1 MPAFFFPHRSDSG
14 EAQSGVLKFS
24 AAPNRPAVISK
35 WTVLAILLTGMTMV
49 MVVLVARWAGAV
61 GVAALAPILRQ
72 TRILV
77 QAVLREAPGG
87 ASRRQ

>member
-1 MPAFFFPHRSDSG
+1 VPAFFFPRRSDSYV
-14 EAQSGVLKFS
+14 APADVPKFS
-24 AAPNRPAVISK
+24 PASNRPAGTTT
-35 WTVLAILLTGMTMV
+35 WTVLALLLAGMTMV

-77 QAVLREAPGG
+77 QSVLR
-87 ASRRQ
+87 

>member
-1 MPAFFFPHRSDSG
+1 MSAFFFPHRGAPYAARAHDP
-14 EAQSGVLKFS
+14 KFS
-24 AAPNRPAVISK
+24 PASNRPTGTTK
-35 WTVLAILLTGMTMV
+35 WTVLALLLTAMTMV

-77 QAVLREAPGG
+77 QSVLR
-87 ASRRQ
+87 

>member
-1 MPAFFFPHRSDSG
+1 MPAFFFPRRSDSYG
-14 EAQSGVLKFS
+14 ARPGVPAFS
-24 AAPNRPAVISK
+24 RASNSPPGTTT
-35 WTVLAILLTGMTMV
+35 WTVLALLLAGMTMV

-77 QAVLREAPGG
+77 QSVLR
-87 ASRRQ
+87 

>member
-1 MPAFFFPHRSDSG
+1 MPAFFVPRRSDSYG
-14 EAQSGVLKFS
+14 ARAPVPKFS
-24 AAPNRPAVISK
+24 PTSNRPAGTTT
-35 WTVLAILLTGMTMV
+35 WTVLALLLVVMTMV

-77 QAVLREAPGG
+77 QSVLR
-87 ASRRQ
+87 

>member
-1 MPAFFFPHRSDSG
+1 MPAFFFPHRSGSG
-14 EAQSGVLKFS
+14 AARSDVLKSS
-24 AAPNRPAVISK
+24 ATPNRPAGINK
-35 WTVLAILLTGMTMV
+35 WTVLALLLTGMTMV

-77 QAVLREAPGG
+77 QAVLREVPGA
-87 ASRRQ
+87 ASRR

>member
-1 MPAFFFPHRSDSG
+1 MPAFFFPHHSDPCAARSH
-14 EAQSGVLKFS
+14 VLKVS
-24 AAPNRPAVISK
+24 AASNRRAGSTK
-35 WTVLAILLTGMTMV
+35 WTVLALLLTGMTMV

-77 QAVLREAPGG
+77 RSVLR
-87 ASRRQ
+87 

>member
-1 MPAFFFPHRSDSG
+1 MPVFFFPHRSDSG
-14 EAQSGVLKFS
+14 QARSDVLKFS
-24 AAPNRPAVISK
+24 AARSRPAVISR
-35 WTVLAILLTGMTMV
+35 WTVLALLLTGMAMV

-77 QAVLREAPGG
+77 QAVIREAP
-87 ASRRQ
+87 SPR